1 MSERGRYD
9 KRSVH
14 KLWLLGCRAGCSF
27 CAYVCSRVHA
37 CIRMHMHVCAHVCI
51 VFTCACV
58 YVCARVYVCAHACV
72 YMCMYSVCTCARVHM
87 CVCVHLDYIKILH
100 IHVHGCQHCAFFSD
114 LEMGHQSHNKVAM
127 PSSQLLSITI
137 NVGKGLVKLIMC
149 SDRHVDPTSGEY
161 PGLWHIVHT
170 QDQ

>member
-58 YVCARVYVCAHACV
+58 YVCMCAHACV
-72 YMCMYSVCTCARVHM
+72 YMCMYSVCTCACV

-100 IHVHGCQHCAFFSD
+100 IHVHRCQHCAFFSD

-137 NVGKGLVKLIMC
+137 NVGKGLASCVVTDMLTLHQVNIRGC
-149 SDRHVDPTSGEY
+149 GILFIHRISSRR
-161 PGLWHIVHT
+161 
-170 QDQ
+170 